1 MIDLYERFIYNILSS
16 KFKRILVIS
25 ITLLLF
31 FGSIL
36 MFPTKLVLAKML
48 PGKSANSFSIYIDTP
63 DGSSI
68 FETTKITKC
77 LVNIITKEKEVLNI
91 STYLGSSSPLDYAGL
106 AKGSIFKNA
115 ENVSEMVINLTDKST
130 REEASFSMVHRL
142 RPVLKENCS
151 SLVNGTVIKMIE
163 QPAGPPTL
171 ASIVVEVYGKG
182 ENLHKISEDVKNIL
196 QNTEHL
202 VDVDKLSSDSFSKFE
217 LSIDKDKVLRSGL
230 GIEQVNKILYLAFE
244 GSTISSKNSY
254 NSPDQI
260 AIFLVLDK
268 KSRTFDSN
276 DITSFKNKLSSL
288 KLMNSKGMMVP
299 MDELVSVEIKKSY
312 KVITQKNLKTY
323 VNVIAEADL
332 VSQVYPL
339 LDAKQ
344 MMEEHFKNEYDIE
357 TYNLFN
363 MRLTDKKT
371 KDVYELVWDG
381 EMKVTLDTFI
391 DLGGAFIAALILV
404 FFLIVV
410 YYKSFKLSGIVL
422 AGSFLSI
429 IGVIFGHWL
438 IDIFTRDSF
447 FLTATSLIGFIAL
460 IGINSRNSLLLIDF
474 TKLLMKDGHNQRRAL
489 AISTATRIKP
499 IFLTAIT
506 IVLASIL
513 LVSDPIF
520 GGLGV
525 ALIFGSMVALL
536 VSIIFVPVLI
546 DGADLMDKE

>member
-16 KFKRILVIS
+16 KPKKFLVVF
-25 ITLLLF
+25 ITLILF
-31 FGSIL
+31 VASIA

-48 PGKSANSFSIYIDTP
+48 PGKSANSFSIYVDTP
-63 DGSSI
+63 EGSSI
-68 FETTKITKC
+68 YETTKVTKC
-77 LVNIITKEKEVLNI
+77 LVGVLAKEKEVLNV
-91 STYLGSSSPLDYAGL
+91 STYLGTNSPLDYAGL
-106 AKGSIFKNA
+106 AKGSIFKNS
-115 ENVSEMVINLTDKST
+115 ENVAEMVINLTDKDS
-130 REEASFSMVHRL
+130 REEASFLMVHRL
-142 RPVLKENCS
+142 R
-151 SLVNGTVIKMIE
+151 SLFKQECEEVVEGSVIKMIE

-182 ENLHKISEDVKNIL
+182 NKLHQISDDVKKIL
-196 QNTEHL
+196 ENTGDL
-202 VDVDKLSSDSFSKFE
+202 VDVDKLSSERFNKFE
-217 LSIDKDKVLRSGL
+217 LSIDKEKVVRSGL
-230 GIEQVNKILYLAFE
+230 KIEQVNKILYLAFE
-244 GSTISSKNSY
+244 GAVISAKNSY

-268 KSRTFDSN
+268 KSRTFNSN
-276 DITSFKNKLSSL
+276 DIVSFKNKLSSL
-288 KLMNSKGMMVP
+288 KLMNTKGMMVP
-299 MDELVSVEIKKSY
+299 MDELVSIATKKAY

-323 VNVIAEADL
+323 VNVIAETDL

-339 LDAKQ
+339 IDAKGR
-344 MMEEHFKNEYDIE
+344 MEEFFSKNYDVE
-357 TYNLFN
+357 TYNLFD
-363 MRLTDKKT
+363 MRLTHKKT
-371 KDVYELVWDG
+371 KEVYDLVWDG

-391 DLGGAFIAALILV
+391 DLGGAFIAALVLV

-410 YYKSFKLSGIVL
+410 YYKSFRLSGIVL

-438 IDIFTRDSF
+438 IDIFTTQSF

-474 TKLLMKDGHNQRRAL
+474 TKLLMNEGHEQRRAL

-513 LVSDPIF
+513 LVSDPVF

-546 DGADLMDKE
+546 DGSTL